1 MFHKLRNMK
10 ATRLGD
16 SVNNEASSLNNSF
29 TELVQAIF
37 DLKEEK
43 KWSAPLFQENESQFY
58 IGLISHP
65 SQSTA
70 AIYWKMKLA

>member
-1 MFHKLRNMK
+1 MK

-43 KWSAPLFQENESQFY
+43 K
-58 IGLISHP
+58 
-65 SQSTA
+65 
-70 AIYWKMKLA
+70 